1 MTLEHGPAARP
12 GRRILFVALCLALA
26 AALAVLVVRSLDA
39 RGSEQP
45 AGGGHGTTAER
56 AAVLAVAG
64 RFAREIDSYGASD
77 LGPDGTMPAYR
88 KELGSILTTKFRT
101 AFDQEVELAEK
112 AVAQTG
118 IEVTSRLDATGVV
131 SIDGDRATVL
141 AAWERTAS
149 YPKTAAAAPVLKR
162 ASITL
167 VKVKGQ
173 WLVDDFTT
181 VTGEGQ

>member
-1 MTLEHGPAARP
+1 MTLEHGAAARP

-26 AALAVLVVRSLDA
+26 AALAVLVVRSLNA
-39 RGSEQP
+39 RDTEQA
-45 AGGGHGTTAER
+45 AGGGHGSATER
-56 AAVLAVAG
+56 AAVLAVADE
-64 RFAREIDSYGASD
+64 FAKEIDTYGASD
-77 LGPDGTMPAYR
+77 LDAKGAMPDYR
-88 KELGSILTTKFRT
+88 KRISAILTTKFRT

-112 AVAQTG
+112 AVAQTR
-118 IEVTSRLDATGVV
+118 IEVASRLDASGVV

-149 YPKTAAAAPVLKR
+149 YPKTTPGAPVLKR

-167 VKVKGQ
+167 VKVEGH